1 MPPRLVLSSAPF
13 NNRSYIPNVGVS
25 PIVKWAGGKRQLLPQ
40 LTKLLPPKFNVYYEP
55 FVGGGALL
63 TNLFNR
69 KLITRAIVSD
79 TNADLINLY
88 KTIKREPNSLRN
100 ELRRLDLNNSSD
112 SYYAI
117 REEFN
122 QTSLFTP
129 RKAALFLYL
138 NHFGFNGIWR
148 VNFRGKFNV
157 PFGRH
162 NNPNIPSIEK
172 IMEFSKMLKKVTLLN
187 KSFEYA
193 TMKAKKGDFVYF
205 DPPYLPISKTACF
218 TDYTSQGF
226 TIEDQLRLAENFK
239 KLNTKGV
246 RIILSN
252 SDVPEIEELYKGFN
266 LQHVT
271 VNRTINSNAN
281 KRTGFKEVI
290 ITNYKVV

>member
-1 MPPRLVLSSAPF
+1 ME
-13 NNRSYIPNVGVS
+13 VS

-40 LTKLLPPKFNVYYEP
+40 LTKLLPSKFNVYYEP

-69 KLITRAIVSD
+69 KLITSAIVSD
-79 TNADLINLY
+79 INGDLINLY
-88 KTIKREPNSLRN
+88 ETIKGKPNSL
-100 ELRRLDLNNSSD
+100 EYEIGRLDLNNSSD
-112 SYYAI
+112 SYYAL

-122 QTSLFTP
+122 QTLLFTP

-162 NNPNIPSIEK
+162 TNPKIPSIEK

-193 TMKAKKGDFVYF
+193 TMKAEKGDFVYF

-226 TIEDQLRLAENFK
+226 TIGDQLRLAENFK
-239 KLNTKGV
+239 KLNKKGV
-246 RIILSN
+246 MIMLSN